1 MRGGR
6 HHGVSNERPALDSA
20 ATTIQDLVT
29 RVANTAERFEAA
41 GDEATA
47 SDLYDVERSLRAA
60 ARRLGLVVRR
70 LDR

>member
-1 MRGGR
+1 
-6 HHGVSNERPALDSA
+6 VSNERPALDSA